1 MGLSRAWACLG
12 AGHWGQELDIQME
25 MCVWGF
31 WLAAPMGCVCRWP
44 CLWCSALPWCSPG
57 LLLSWS
63 LFNNAISKSHSP
75 CYYQKNTLKAQ
86 GSRFLNLLVQ
96 ISTFLSRGYEKM
108 AYSVPGPSPRPLTFS
123 SSVYIIMLFSYGVLK
138 NKGKPGTFAG
148 VTIASLST
156 TATYLI

>member
-1 MGLSRAWACLG
+1 
-12 AGHWGQELDIQME
+12 
-25 MCVWGF
+25 
-31 WLAAPMGCVCRWP
+31 
-44 CLWCSALPWCSPG
+44 
-57 LLLSWS
+57 
-63 LFNNAISKSHSP
+63 
-75 CYYQKNTLKAQ
+75 
-86 GSRFLNLLVQ
+86 
-96 ISTFLSRGYEKM
+96 M